1 MVTVIVVVAVA
12 CSGGGVVQLVLF
24 TVGDHCHVFVTSL
37 RYVIKWGDQQ
47 HYECLHSEL
56 LE

>member
-1 MVTVIVVVAVA
+1 MVAVIVMVAVA
-12 CSGGGVVQLVLF
+12 CGGGCVIQLALF
-24 TVGDHCHVFVTSL
+24 TAGDHCHVFIMSL
-37 RYVIKWGDQQ
+37 RYVIKWGDWH

>member
-1 MVTVIVVVAVA
+1 MTVIVVVAVA